1 VILNDVHVGISR
13 NKKRKRIGRGTG
25 SGTGKTSGRGHKG
38 YGSRSGSSRR
48 AGFEGGQMPL
58 FRRIAKRGFNNR
70 QFAPNVVVINVRQL
84 EAAFDADA
92 EVTPEALASRGLIP
106 SKFDEVKVLGDG
118 ELSKKLTIS
127 AHRFSASAE
136 KKISEAGGT
145 MTVIRP
151 VARKKS
157 D

>member
-106 SKFDEVKVLGDG
+106 SKFDEVKILGDG

>member
-1 VILNDVHVGISR
+1 
-13 NKKRKRIGRGTG
+13 
-25 SGTGKTSGRGHKG
+25 
-38 YGSRSGSSRR
+38 
-48 AGFEGGQMPL
+48 MPL